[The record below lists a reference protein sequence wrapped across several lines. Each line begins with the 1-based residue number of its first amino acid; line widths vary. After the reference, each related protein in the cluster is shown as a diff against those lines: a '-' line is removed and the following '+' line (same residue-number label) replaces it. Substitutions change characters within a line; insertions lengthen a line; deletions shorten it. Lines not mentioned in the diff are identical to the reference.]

1 MKVVRAGLYF
11 LFAFSVLAFGGVEV
25 WSESVVE
32 IGAAALLVLWAA
44 IAYGQPEVKL
54 EWNPLNWPLLGLI
67 GIGLL
72 QLLFRT
78 TAYAYFTRTELLN
91 LTAYL
96 IVFFLAAQVFRKR
109 RELTGLAWF
118 LILLGFVVSL
128 FGIIQH
134 FTSSSKIYW
143 YLELPLGGD
152 LFGPYVNRNHFAGFM
167 ELLLPVGLGLMVF
180 RGLRRDLFPLATLL
194 TIIPVSALDPV
205 GFSRRDC
212 QVSRLNSA
220 FWRCSSVAV
229 DRGKDRT
236 WPPSGLL
243 RSQLWH

>member
-143 YLELPLGGD
+143 YLELPPGRRSFWSLRESEPFRRVHGAFVAGGPRFD
-152 LFGPYVNRNHFAGFM
+152 G
-167 ELLLPVGLGLMVF
+167 LPWLAP
-180 RGLRRDLFPLATLL
+180 RSFPLGNTVDHHSRQCAH
-194 TIIPVSALDPV
+194 SV
-205 GFSRRDC
+205 GFSRRDRKFR
-212 QVSRLNSA
+212 V
-220 FWRCSSVAV
+220 
-229 DRGKDRT
+229 
-236 WPPSGLL
+236 
-243 RSQLWH
+243 